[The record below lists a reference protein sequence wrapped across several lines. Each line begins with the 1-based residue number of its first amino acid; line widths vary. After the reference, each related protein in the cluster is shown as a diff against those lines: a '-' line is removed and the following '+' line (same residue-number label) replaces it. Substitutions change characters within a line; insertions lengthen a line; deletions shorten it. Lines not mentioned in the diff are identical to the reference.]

1 MNLHLEL
8 GRNFHVWVHLII
20 VIGPINCL
28 DCRLEN
34 LNVIAGVISEA
45 LDEHI
50 IESMQVVH
58 VDLEEVLSSLRVALE
73 LFSIHEHVVHL
84 GFPDEMHE
92 FIFGLRKT
100 LLVLVAHVSV
110 SVDQVLISEV
120 DLVSVKS
127 HLIFLKF

>member
-8 GRNFHVWVHLII
+8 GRNFHVWVHLVV
-20 VIGPINCL
+20 VIGPINCFH
-28 DCRLEN
+28 CRLEN

-45 LDEHI
+45 LNQYIVER
-50 IESMQVVH
+50 MQVVH
-58 VDLEEVLSSLRVALE
+58 VHLQEVLSSLRVALE
-73 LFSIHEHVVHL
+73 LFSVHENFVHL

-100 LLVLVAHVSV
+100 LVVLVAHINV

-127 HLIFLKF
+127 HLIFLKI